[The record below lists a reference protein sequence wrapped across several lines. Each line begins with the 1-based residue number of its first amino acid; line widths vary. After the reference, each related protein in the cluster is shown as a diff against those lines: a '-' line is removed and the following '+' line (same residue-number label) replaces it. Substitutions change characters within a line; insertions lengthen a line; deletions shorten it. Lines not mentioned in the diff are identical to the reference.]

1 MADLFVTAQNLFSN
15 LATRMLIQ
23 LVQLIKMIFDVAGTV
38 AVRIAAFF

>member
-1 MADLFVTAQNLFSN
+1 MADLFVAAQNLFRN

-38 AVRIAAFF
+38 AVRSAAFF